1 MRGKLLFLLTI
12 CLAAAFTCCTSD
24 PEGPIAERFLEDGSY
39 GVRAGETIVDT
50 VEVSCSSISVPTG
63 VGGYELLMIGEM
75 KDIRF
80 EAILLKFDF
89 SDSVSFGRTIS
100 SATLN
105 LPVKS
110 AQWEDTIPSGGDSL
124 FSMKVVF
131 HELIDDFDESDSIT
145 VVPDYFYDPIGDS
158 LGDPHAERVLSI
170 TSQDFSI
177 DTTVAGGWLNGSR
190 VHHGIAVV
198 WAEEPDQP
206 GLLEM
211 YSHEFA
217 LDPPAIMVEF
227 TDTTAICTAVEDY
240 SVATFKIGGLDCV
253 GGIATRIFFEFDL
266 GSIRDRAMILGSFLV
281 LNVVGEEG
289 LGATPGEKSMEGF
302 GLSSD
307 FVYYLYT
314 PDVDD
319 PFLPAFL
326 EGTGVDRGNFN
337 PSVEKA
343 IRMSLRGFVPDVLRG
358 SRDNTGLVLQSDI
371 EGLRVQRA
379 SFYTGDADSSLRPY
393 IEVIYSQP
401 AGFGD

>member
-158 LGDPHAERVLSI
+158 LGDPYTERILSL

-177 DTTVAGGWLNGSR
+177 D
-190 VHHGIAVV
+190 
-198 WAEEPDQP
+198 
-206 GLLEM
+206 
-211 YSHEFA
+211 
-217 LDPPAIMVEF
+217 
-227 TDTTAICTAVEDY
+227 
-240 SVATFKIGGLDCV
+240 
-253 GGIATRIFFEFDL
+253 
-266 GSIRDRAMILGSFLV
+266 
-281 LNVVGEEG
+281 
-289 LGATPGEKSMEGF
+289 
-302 GLSSD
+302 
-307 FVYYLYT
+307 
-314 PDVDD
+314 
-319 PFLPAFL
+319 
-326 EGTGVDRGNFN
+326 
-337 PSVEKA
+337 
-343 IRMSLRGFVPDVLRG
+343 
-358 SRDNTGLVLQSDI
+358 
-371 EGLRVQRA
+371 
-379 SFYTGDADSSLRPY
+379 
-393 IEVIYSQP
+393 
-401 AGFGD
+401 